1 MERRFINVYNVCVG
15 LRHYYS
21 SYRGAKLLLL
31 VAELL
36 NPLILGLV
44 DHLRLSIAGS
54 MLKVDLS
61 NEPLGQLCQAQLL
74 SPVVHSLLQGHM
86 PLSQEHCGEAI
97 MALVASSSLT
107 LEPCRHKRDTT
118 L

>member
-1 MERRFINVYNVCVG
+1 MECRFINIYNVCIWF
-15 LRHYYS
+15 RHYYS
-21 SYRGAKLLLL
+21 SDRGAELFLL

-61 NEPLGQLCQAQLL
+61 NEPRGQL
-74 SPVVHSLLQGHM
+74 
-86 PLSQEHCGEAI
+86 
-97 MALVASSSLT
+97 
-107 LEPCRHKRDTT
+107 R
-118 L
+118 

>member
-44 DHLRLSIAGS
+44 DHLWLSIAGS
-54 MLKVDLS
+54 ILKVDFS
-61 NEPLGQLCQAQLL
+61 NEPRGQLRQVQLL
-74 SPVVHSLLQGHM
+74 SPVVGSL
-86 PLSQEHCGEAI
+86 
-97 MALVASSSLT
+97 
-107 LEPCRHKRDTT
+107 
-118 L
+118 